1 VSRLSVVAV
10 TYDGKKIA
18 VLTASGSGS
27 VGAGATG
34 TISVSLPLGP
44 LAKIMQILG
53 VVSISV
59 SGGTAYI
66 ASFSASTSRVDV
78 VLYNPGTAATTY
90 TVTVTVTVLGI

>member
-1 VSRLSVVAV
+1 MLSVVAV

-27 VGAGATG
+27 VGAGSTW
-34 TISVSLPLGP
+34 TVSVSLPLGP
-44 LAKIMQILG
+44 LAKIISVLG
-53 VVSISV
+53 ITSISV

-66 ASFSASTSRVDV
+66 VGISATPSRVDV
-78 VLYNPGTAATTY
+78 VLYNPGTSAVTF